1 VGSMVLTL
9 QIHIKNYISNNHIL
23 GKHLIIHIP
32 NTSLNAF
39 IPFLST
45 KLYGSRKIILFN
57 LKAYFIIK
65 IKKLKKKDKIKKP
78 KKIITCKI

>member
-45 KLYGSRKIILFN
+45 KLYGLRKIILFN

-65 IKKLKKKDKIKKP
+65 IKKTKKLKKRIKLKNL
-78 KKIITCKI
+78 KK

>member
-1 VGSMVLTL
+1 VGSMILTL

-45 KLYGSRKIILFN
+45 KLYGLRKIILFN

-65 IKKLKKKDKIKKP
+65 IKKTKKLKKRIKLKNL
-78 KKIITCKI
+78 KK

>member
-1 VGSMVLTL
+1 MVLTL

-45 KLYGSRKIILFN
+45 KLYGLRKIILFN

-65 IKKLKKKDKIKKP
+65 IKKTKKLKKRIKLKNL
-78 KKIITCKI
+78 KK

>member
-23 GKHLIIHIP
+23 GKYLIIHIP

-45 KLYGSRKIILFN
+45 KLYGLRKIILFN

-65 IKKLKKKDKIKKP
+65 IKKIKKLKKRIKLKNL
-78 KKIITCKI
+78 KK